1 MAIFRGNLWCCVLLL
16 FIVRTG
22 RPDGKRSA
30 KGPALATATDPAGHE
45 TTFIDFGPGR
55 QLGRIARDGEM
66 RFGRIDWGMTLWI
79 GLRHDKFV
87 AFIFQD
93 FSLGPLPR

>member
-16 FIVRTG
+16 FFVRTG

-45 TTFIDFGPGR
+45 TAFIDFGPGR
-55 QLGRIARDGEM
+55 QLGRIACGGKV
-66 RFGRIDWGMTLWI
+66 RFGRIDWRMTLWI
-79 GLRHDKFV
+79 GLRHDV
-87 AFIFQD
+87 
-93 FSLGPLPR
+93 